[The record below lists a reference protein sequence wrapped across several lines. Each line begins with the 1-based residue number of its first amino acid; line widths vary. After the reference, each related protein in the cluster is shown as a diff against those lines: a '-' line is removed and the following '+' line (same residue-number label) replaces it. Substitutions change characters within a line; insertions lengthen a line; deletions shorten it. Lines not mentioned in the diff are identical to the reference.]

1 MCILTVP
8 TFLPLSL
15 STAAWCTSI
24 TVYKAVA
31 SLSMME
37 SVGSPTITGLALTT
51 SPARSSDAGEYSV
64 RQVAEWKTS
73 CSHSLSSSL
82 STRKQR
88 SHPPEFT
95 LRWIPREQIW
105 QSSETS
111 NLKNGPNPFINKA
124 EGDTTA
130 SLHPHLA
137 VHFPGWLWI
146 LELLDISLTIPQNG
160 LYHD

>member
-1 MCILTVP
+1 MVP
-8 TFLPLSL
+8 TFLALSL

-37 SVGSPTITGLALTT
+37 SVDTPAITGPALAT
-51 SPARSSDAGEYSV
+51 SPARSSDAGDRSV
-64 RQVAEWKTS
+64 RQVAEWKAS

-88 SHPPEFT
+88 SRPPEFT
-95 LRWIPREQIW
+95 RRWIPREQIW

-111 NLKNGPNPFINKA
+111 NLKDGPNLFINKA
-124 EGDTTA
+124 KGDTTA
-130 SLHPHLA
+130 SFHPHLA

-146 LELLDISLTIPQNG
+146 LEPLGISLTIPQNG